1 MKLYD
6 YQPFP
11 HPRRVRMFLAEK
23 GIDIPVEQ
31 IDVMAGEHKSD
42 SYLSKNPEGLVPLLE
57 LDNGQYI
64 GETVAIS
71 RYFEASQPEPALM
84 GDAAEDQ
91 AVVEMWHRKVE
102 SGLFNAFIN
111 YFHHATDGLGD
122 DRYRNKEW
130 GEYNK
135 TVALKTMEKLDSQL
149 TNHRFIAGDNFTIA
163 DITAVCGIDLGNMLE
178 IQIPDQLTN
187 LKRWYEEVNQRDSA
201 KA

>member
-42 SYLSKNPEGLVPLLE
+42 SYLAKNPEGLVPLLE
-57 LDNGQYI
+57 LDNGDYI
-64 GETVAIS
+64 SETVAIS
-71 RYFEASQPEPALM
+71 RYFETIQPQPALM
-84 GDAAEDQ
+84 GEDAEDK
-91 AVVEMWHRKVE
+91 AIVEMWHRIVE
-102 SGLFNAFIN
+102 SGLFNAIIH

-122 DRYRNKEW
+122 RRYRNKQW
-130 GEYNK
+130 GEHNK
-135 TVALKTMEKLDSQL
+135 AVALDTMEKLDKHLANS
-149 TNHRFIAGDNFTIA
+149 RFIAGEIFTIA
-163 DITAVCGIDLGNMLE
+163 DITAICGIDLGKLLE
-178 IQIPDQLTN
+178 ITIPAELNN
-187 LKRWYEEVNQRDSA
+187 LRRWYDELNQRDSA